1 MPDYL
6 YDGVGMR
13 IDGIS
18 KGKTAEKYG
27 VKKGD
32 IVLQINEHEVADMM
46 GYMKALS
53 QFEKGD
59 AAVLKLDRNGKTIKK
74 DIIFQ

>member
-6 YDGVGMR
+6 FDGIGMR

-18 KGKTAEKYG
+18 KGKTAEKFG
-27 VKKGD
+27 ILKGD
-32 IVLQINEHEVADMM
+32 IVVKMGDHQVNDMIN
-46 GYMKALS
+46 YMEALS
-53 QFEKGD
+53 KFNKGD
-59 AAVLKLDRNGKTIKK
+59 ATKVHLNRDSKIIEV